1 MKVTLELNNVHK
13 IDESISA
20 LNKVL
25 SNVPLTLHD
34 SILITDVKGILEAIR
49 NQTET
54 KQQFYNIGVFY

>member
-1 MKVTLELNNVHK
+1 MKVTLDLNNVHK

-25 SNVPLTLHD
+25 ANLPLSIHD